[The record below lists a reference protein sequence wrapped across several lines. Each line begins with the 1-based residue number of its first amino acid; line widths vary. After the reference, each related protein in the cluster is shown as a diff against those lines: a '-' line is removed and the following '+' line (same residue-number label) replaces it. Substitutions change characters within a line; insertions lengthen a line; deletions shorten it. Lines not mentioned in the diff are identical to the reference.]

1 MGLHPHPVCCLTWDI
16 PALEPRVC
24 WMGPGLAAN
33 DPSKMSTS
41 SQSSC
46 RWPSPQYFYHQYL
59 CPQDEPPLSSP
70 SEETLKTPTDRS
82 FSGFYEVTAFALSV
96 GVHEILCVAF
106 KSGVSISSSSV
117 KLLPLSPTG
126 LQSQRVWRL
135 FFSMSNMRVTWS
147 SELSHLWK
155 NFCHIILQFVRS
167 DHITSA
173 PLLVSHCGYFF
184 LSLDAGYFL
193 AGSSLFLIN
202 SCLAVSCDFGVLVR
216 RGELTKFFLLCHLV

>member
-1 MGLHPHPVCCLTWDI
+1 M
-16 PALEPRVC
+16 
-24 WMGPGLAAN
+24 
-33 DPSKMSTS
+33 
-41 SQSSC
+41 
-46 RWPSPQYFYHQYL
+46 
-59 CPQDEPPLSSP
+59 
-70 SEETLKTPTDRS
+70 
-82 FSGFYEVTAFALSV
+82 
-96 GVHEILCVAF
+96 HEILCVAF
-106 KSGVSISSSSV
+106 KSGVSIYSSSV

>member
-1 MGLHPHPVCCLTWDI
+1 
-16 PALEPRVC
+16 
-24 WMGPGLAAN
+24 
-33 DPSKMSTS
+33 
-41 SQSSC
+41 
-46 RWPSPQYFYHQYL
+46 
-59 CPQDEPPLSSP
+59 
-70 SEETLKTPTDRS
+70 
-82 FSGFYEVTAFALSV
+82 
-96 GVHEILCVAF
+96 
-106 KSGVSISSSSV
+106 
-117 KLLPLSPTG
+117 
-126 LQSQRVWRL
+126 
-135 FFSMSNMRVTWS
+135 MSNMRVTWS

>member
-1 MGLHPHPVCCLTWDI
+1 MGLHPHSVCCLAWDT

-70 SEETLKTPTDRS
+70 SEETVKTPTDRP

-106 KSGVSISSSSV
+106 KSGVSISPSSV

-126 LQSQRVWRL
+126 LQSQRLWRL
-135 FFSMSNMRVTWS
+135 FFSMSNMRLTWS

-155 NFCHIILQFVRS
+155 NLSYYSSVCEIWSYHKCTPPS
-167 DHITSA
+167 
-173 PLLVSHCGYFF
+173 VSCGYFF
-184 LSLDAGYFL
+184 MSLDAGYFL
-193 AGSSLFLIN
+193 AGSNLF
-202 SCLAVSCDFGVLVR
+202 
-216 RGELTKFFLLCHLV
+216 

>member
-1 MGLHPHPVCCLTWDI
+1 MGLHPHSVCCLAWDT

-70 SEETLKTPTDRS
+70 SEETVKTPTD
-82 FSGFYEVTAFALSV
+82 EVTAFALSV

-106 KSGVSISSSSV
+106 KSGVSISPSSV

-126 LQSQRVWRL
+126 LQSQRLWRL
-135 FFSMSNMRVTWS
+135 FSMSNMRLTWS

-155 NFCHIILQFVRS
+155 NLSYYSSVCEIWSYHKCTPPS
-167 DHITSA
+167 
-173 PLLVSHCGYFF
+173 VSCGYFF
-184 LSLDAGYFL
+184 MSLDAGYFL
-193 AGSSLFLIN
+193 AGSNLF
-202 SCLAVSCDFGVLVR
+202 
-216 RGELTKFFLLCHLV
+216 